1 MKDSPPTIKDRIYRF
16 GLFRF
21 CIFFSFFVHFGAYAS
36 YYIATLPSES
46 NYVDSGKF
54 DDVELDWEEIP
65 PELLGGS
72 SSPAPVEK
80 NEWVEGSNK
89 DKNADAP
96 DDSDINPNQLSGNG
110 TDKDGFLFSYNGDRP
125 PTAIIDFDLKQLYPE
140 AAKAANI
147 TSKTVV
153 ILAQIDEAGQLQG
166 YKLVSG
172 KAGYGFDE
180 AAAKVIRMARF
191 APGYDK
197 GKPTKMAHRFPITFV
212 LEED

>member
-1 MKDSPPTIKDRIYRF
+1 MNQPATWKDRIFRF

-21 CIFFSFFVHFGAYAS
+21 SIFLSFFLHFGVYAS

-46 NYVDSGKF
+46 SFEDSSKL

-65 PELLGGS
+65 PELIGGT

-80 NEWVEGSNK
+80 NDWVEGSNK

-125 PTAIIDFDLKQLYPE
+125 PTAIINFDLRQMYPD

-147 TSKTVV
+147 SSKTVV
-153 ILAQIDEAGQLQG
+153 VLAQIDEKGQMQG
-166 YKLVSG
+166 YKIVSG
-172 KAGYGFDE
+172 RAGYGFDE
-180 AAAKVIRMARF
+180 AALQVMRRARF
-191 APGYDK
+191 SPGYDN
-197 GKPTKMAHRFPITFV
+197 GKPTKMAHRFPIVFE
-212 LEED
+212 LDDD